1 MAGPASLAGRRHG
14 AWIEGVEAGMV
25 LLTVMPNSWL
35 EGLCFLSPQL
45 CTLLKKKV
53 LTRQILSQ
61 VGNQG

>member
-35 EGLCFLSPQL
+35 GVCVSYPHSSVLC
-45 CTLLKKKV
+45 LKKKF
-53 LTRQILSQ
+53 
-61 VGNQG
+61 